1 MNKKTNPGLKIIC
14 LNRKASF
21 NYFFE
26 DLLEA
31 GIVLKGSEIK
41 SIRDGKINIADS
53 YAVEK
58 NGELILINSHISAYK
73 QASYS
78 NHNPTDERKLL
89 LNKKE
94 INKLIGKMQR
104 DGFTIVPTKMYFKK
118 GKAKVELA
126 VAKGKNI
133 FLAIGSN
140 LGNRIANIEKAKSLL
155 LQNNINFISVS
166 NYYETPS
173 WPDPNKPKFL
183 NIVLKVFCN
192 LNPLELLNLCKIIEV
207 KLGRKKTYK
216 NSPRTC
222 DIDIIDFDGIVLK
235 GKLNLPHP
243 RMHERSFVLFP
254 LFDLEKN
261 WVHPVKK
268 TNIKKLI
275 FSLSNKDI
283 RSINQI

>member
-1 MNKKTNPGLKIIC
+1 MNKKTNSGLKIIC

-78 NHNPTDERKLL
+78 NHGPTDERKLL

-104 DGFTIVPTKMYFKK
+104 DGFTIVPTPP
-118 GKAKVELA
+118 
-126 VAKGKNI
+126 
-133 FLAIGSN
+133 
-140 LGNRIANIEKAKSLL
+140 LL
-155 LQNNINFISVS
+155 L
-166 NYYETPS
+166 
-173 WPDPNKPKFL
+173 
-183 NIVLKVFCN
+183 
-192 LNPLELLNLCKIIEV
+192 
-207 KLGRKKTYK
+207 
-216 NSPRTC
+216 NSKA
-222 DIDIIDFDGIVLK
+222 LSS
-235 GKLNLPHP
+235 LP
-243 RMHERSFVLFP
+243 V
-254 LFDLEKN
+254 N
-261 WVHPVKK
+261 
-268 TNIKKLI
+268 
-275 FSLSNKDI
+275 
-283 RSINQI
+283 